1 MKDTVKAIIESSVL
15 PEVDFLS
22 KNTAALNILDTI
34 NEADRR
40 QLAFIPQKVTVM
52 KRPLKENAYLV
63 EYSNNLERLMLDEN
77 IGIVEAMQLVCDVNN
92 IAMDE
97 CAVVFDESCINKID
111 IEAVI
116 KLDPDF
122 DMIKY

>member
-34 NEADRR
+34 SEADRR

-52 KRPLKENAYLV
+52 KKPLKEGYLV

-77 IGIVEAMQLVCDVNN
+77 VGIVEAMQMVCDVNN
-92 IAMDE
+92 IAVDE
-97 CAVVFDESCINKID
+97 CAVVFDESCVNKID

>member
-22 KNTAALNILDTI
+22 KNTAALNILDTV

-52 KRPLKENAYLV
+52 KRALKEGYLV

-77 IGIVEAMQLVCDVNN
+77 VGIVEAMQMVCDVNN
-92 IAMDE
+92 IAVDE
-97 CAVVFDESCINKID
+97 CAVVFDESCVNKID

>member
-22 KNTAALNILDTI
+22 KNTAALNSLDTI

-52 KRPLKENAYLV
+52 KRPLKEGYLV

-77 IGIVEAMQLVCDVNN
+77 VGIVEAMQMVCDVNN
-92 IAMDE
+92 IAVDE
-97 CAVVFDESCINKID
+97 CAVVFDESCVNKID

-122 DMIKY
+122 DMIRY

>member
-52 KRPLKENAYLV
+52 KKPLEEGYLV

-77 IGIVEAMQLVCDVNN
+77 IGIVEAMQMVCDVNN
-92 IAMDE
+92 IAVDE
-97 CAVVFDESCINKID
+97 CAVVFDESCVNKID

>member
-22 KNTAALNILDTI
+22 KNTAALNILDTV

-40 QLAFIPQKVTVM
+40 QLTFIPQKVTVM
-52 KRPLKENAYLV
+52 KRALKEGYLV

-77 IGIVEAMQLVCDVNN
+77 VGIVEAMQMVCDVNN
-92 IAMDE
+92 IAVDE
-97 CAVVFDESCINKID
+97 CAVVFDESCVNKID

>member
-22 KNTAALNILDTI
+22 KNTAALNILDTV

-52 KRPLKENAYLV
+52 KRLLKEGYLV

-77 IGIVEAMQLVCDVNN
+77 VGIVEAMQMVCDVNN
-92 IAMDE
+92 IAVDE
-97 CAVVFDESCINKID
+97 CAVVFDESCVNKID

-122 DMIKY
+122 DMIRY

>member
-22 KNTAALNILDTI
+22 KNTAALNILDTVD
-34 NEADRR
+34 EADRR

-52 KRPLKENAYLV
+52 KRPLKEGYLV

-77 IGIVEAMQLVCDVNN
+77 VGIVEAMQMVCDVNN
-92 IAMDE
+92 IAVDE
-97 CAVVFDESCINKID
+97 CAVVFDESCVNKID

-122 DMIKY
+122 DMIRY

>member
-1 MKDTVKAIIESSVL
+1 MKDTVKTIIESSVL

-22 KNTAALNILDTI
+22 KNTAALNILDTV

-52 KRPLKENAYLV
+52 KRPLKEGYLV

-77 IGIVEAMQLVCDVNN
+77 VGIVEAMQMVCDVNN
-92 IAMDE
+92 IAVDE

>member
-22 KNTAALNILDTI
+22 KNTAALNILDTV

-52 KRPLKENAYLV
+52 KRPLKEGYLV
-63 EYSNNLERLMLDEN
+63 EEGTHNELLRRSGLYYRLYSLQNES
-77 IGIVEAMQLVCDVNN
+77 
-92 IAMDE
+92 MDWTVK
-97 CAVVFDESCINKID
+97 AQI
-111 IEAVI
+111 
-116 KLDPDF
+116 
-122 DMIKY
+122 

>member
-22 KNTAALNILDTI
+22 KNTAALNILDTV

-52 KRPLKENAYLV
+52 KRPLKEGYLV

-77 IGIVEAMQLVCDVNN
+77 VGIIEAMQMVCDVNN
-92 IAMDE
+92 IAVDE
-97 CAVVFDESCINKID
+97 CAVVFDESCVNKID

-122 DMIKY
+122 DMIRY

>member
-22 KNTAALNILDTI
+22 KNTAALNILDTV

-52 KRPLKENAYLV
+52 KRSLKEGYLV

-77 IGIVEAMQLVCDVNN
+77 VGIVEAMQMVCDVNN
-92 IAMDE
+92 IAVDE
-97 CAVVFDESCINKID
+97 CAVVFDESCVNKID

-122 DMIKY
+122 DMIRY

>member
-22 KNTAALNILDTI
+22 KNTAALNILDTV
-34 NEADRR
+34 NETDRR
-40 QLAFIPQKVTVM
+40 QLTFIPQKVTVM
-52 KRPLKENAYLV
+52 KRALKEGYLV

-77 IGIVEAMQLVCDVNN
+77 VGIVEAMQMVCDVNN
-92 IAMDE
+92 IAVDE
-97 CAVVFDESCINKID
+97 CAVVFDESCVNKID

>member
-1 MKDTVKAIIESSVL
+1 MKDTVKAIIESSAL

-22 KNTAALNILDTI
+22 KNTAALNILDTV

-52 KRPLKENAYLV
+52 KRALKEGYLV

-77 IGIVEAMQLVCDVNN
+77 VGIVEAMQMVCDVNN
-92 IAMDE
+92 IAVDE
-97 CAVVFDESCINKID
+97 CAVVFDESCVNKID

>member
-22 KNTAALNILDTI
+22 KNTAALNILDTV

-52 KRPLKENAYLV
+52 KKPLKEGYLV

-77 IGIVEAMQLVCDVNN
+77 VGIVEAMQMVCDVNN
-92 IAMDE
+92 IAVDE
-97 CAVVFDESCINKID
+97 CAVVFDESCVNKID

-122 DMIKY
+122 DMIRY

>member
-22 KNTAALNILDTI
+22 KNTAALNILDTV

-52 KRPLKENAYLV
+52 KRPLKEGYLV

-77 IGIVEAMQLVCDVNN
+77 VGIVEAMQMVCDVNN
-92 IAMDE
+92 IAVDE
-97 CAVVFDESCINKID
+97 CAVVFDESCVSKID

-122 DMIKY
+122 DMIRY

>member
-1 MKDTVKAIIESSVL
+1 MKDTVKAIIESSAL

-22 KNTAALNILDTI
+22 KNTAALNILDTV

-52 KRPLKENAYLV
+52 KRALKEGYLI

-77 IGIVEAMQLVCDVNN
+77 VGIVEAMQMVCDVNN
-92 IAMDE
+92 IAVDE
-97 CAVVFDESCINKID
+97 CAVVFDESCVNKID

>member
-1 MKDTVKAIIESSVL
+1 MKDTVKAIIESSAL

-22 KNTAALNILDTI
+22 KNTAALNILDTV
-34 NEADRR
+34 NEADRK
-40 QLAFIPQKVTVM
+40 QLAFIPQKVIVM
-52 KRPLKENAYLV
+52 NRPLKEGYLV

-77 IGIVEAMQLVCDVNN
+77 VGIVEAMQMVCDVNN
-92 IAMDE
+92 IAVDE
-97 CAVVFDESCINKID
+97 CAVVFDESCVNKID

>member
-22 KNTAALNILDTI
+22 KNTAALNILDTV

-52 KRPLKENAYLV
+52 KRLLKEGYLV

-77 IGIVEAMQLVCDVNN
+77 VGIVEAMQMVCDVNN
-92 IAMDE
+92 IAVDE
-97 CAVVFDESCINKID
+97 CAVVFDESCVNKID